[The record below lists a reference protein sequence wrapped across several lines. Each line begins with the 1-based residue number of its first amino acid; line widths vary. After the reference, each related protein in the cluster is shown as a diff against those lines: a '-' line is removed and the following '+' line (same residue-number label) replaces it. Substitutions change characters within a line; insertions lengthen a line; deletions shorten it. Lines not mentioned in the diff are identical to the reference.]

1 MLMKL
6 KQKKNK
12 NYTRDKKKI
21 NYNIYTETHPSTIKF
36 AGGLSLL

>member
-1 MLMKL
+1 MKL

-12 NYTRDKKKI
+12 NYTRDKKI